1 MSALY
6 PDLDFTNYP
15 GELDNIT
22 LTLDKFPKTWS
33 WETTWSWINT
43 STWTNK

>member
-15 GELDNIT
+15 GELDNIQ
-22 LTLDKFPKTWS
+22 LKSNIAKK
-33 WETTWSWINT
+33 ETHLRRRCVSV
-43 STWTNK
+43 SD